1 MRSLRHKGKT
11 KGVIQTMQVH
21 GSAFLK
27 EARPLM
33 KELAARLGTEYRYC
47 SVLAQDDTG
56 YSLAVS
62 ARGITAGEDR
72 TYTARGFVARV
83 ADNKG
88 YAEYSF
94 NHLTEEN
101 IGDVVDTVRGALIPL
116 AEGLPAEAV
125 FREPEIWPDQ
135 AMEDKRA
142 SGFLLDPDE
151 MPEGKLAKRLT
162 EMREQALALDERIID
177 CGVRMNWQHIHKLY
191 VSASKDIEQDLL
203 WTCGSISM
211 MASRGQEIKVA
222 YDGVSDLGGAEI
234 LDELSVKVPG
244 VKDTV
249 IALLDSEPIV
259 PGEYECVCTPSV
271 TGMIVHEAFGHGV
284 EMDMFVKDRAMAKY
298 CVGDRVA
305 SDLVTM
311 HDGAL
316 TARQTGS
323 FFFDDEGCPPSDTV
337 IIEKGILKRGIS
349 DLLSARA
356 LGTEPTGNGRR
367 ESFRRKA
374 YTRMTNTWFE
384 GGTDSVEDMIA
395 SVKYGFLLDM
405 PESGMED
412 PKNWGIQM
420 MVAVAREIRDGR
432 FTGKIF
438 SPIVMTGFV
447 PDLLKSITMMSP
459 DVELE
464 GGGYCGK
471 GHKEWVKVSDGGPYI
486 KARIRLG

>member
-1 MRSLRHKGKT
+1 M
-11 KGVIQTMQVH
+11 I
-21 GSAFLK
+21 
-27 EARPLM
+27 E
-33 KELAARLGTEYRYC
+33 RLIDC
-47 SVLAQDDTG
+47 SV
-56 YSLAVS
+56 
-62 ARGITAGEDR
+62 
-72 TYTARGFVARV
+72 
-83 ADNKG
+83 
-88 YAEYSF
+88 
-94 NHLTEEN
+94 
-101 IGDVVDTVRGALIPL
+101 
-116 AEGLPAEAV
+116 
-125 FREPEIWPDQ
+125 
-135 AMEDKRA
+135 
-142 SGFLLDPDE
+142 
-151 MPEGKLAKRLT
+151 RL
-162 EMREQALALDERIID
+162 
-177 CGVRMNWQHIHKLY
+177 NWQHIHKLY

-211 MASRGQEIKVA
+211 MASRGQEIKAA
-222 YDGVSDLGGAEI
+222 YDGVSALGGVEI
-234 LDELSVKVPG
+234 LDELSVKLPG

-271 TGMIVHEAFGHGV
+271 TGMIVHEAFGHGL

-298 CVGDRVA
+298 CMGERVA

-311 HDGAL
+311 HDGAAV
-316 TARQTGS
+316 ARQTGS
-323 FFFDDEGCPPSDTV
+323 FFFDDEGCPPNDTV
-337 IIEKGILKRGIS
+337 VIEKGILKRGMS

-356 LGTEPTGNGRR
+356 LGIEPTGNGRR

-374 YTRMTNTWFE
+374 YTRMTNTYFE
-384 GGTDSVEDMIA
+384 GGNDRVEDMIA

-447 PDLLKSITMMSP
+447 PDLLKSISMMSP
-459 DVELE
+459 KVELE

-471 GHKEWVKVSDGGPYI
+471 GHKECVKVSDGGPYI